1 MDTLVLSSWFRLLR
15 PIADFHRLAN
25 THAGRTPKKAT
36 NHMTWLIASST
47 TGGANFKCRS
57 LNLSRKTGT
66 QNAPTAPMSVRFVFW
81 VQQQIVFPK
90 RNMVTALPF
99 VGQLQVVTNS
109 KRIVSVYQQ
118 KIANLLIFRLAILG
132 GRPPVLPVLT
142 GLTLGRRVVIFQS
155 AWSKYRKQSSGSTT
169 YHRRE

>member
-1 MDTLVLSSWFRLLR
+1 
-15 PIADFHRLAN
+15 
-25 THAGRTPKKAT
+25 
-36 NHMTWLIASST
+36 
-47 TGGANFKCRS
+47 
-57 LNLSRKTGT
+57 
-66 QNAPTAPMSVRFVFW
+66 
-81 VQQQIVFPK
+81 
-90 RNMVTALPF
+90 MVTALPF
-99 VGQLQVVTNS
+99 VEQLQVVTNS

-132 GRPPVLPVLT
+132 GRPLVLPVLP